1 MDDGKEKKKKPEG
14 KPAKEITAADKKKID
29 ETIRNGLREEL
40 LQIQEIH
47 KRVNDS
53 VGYVVSKQAFK
64 KHLDDIRADFQAN
77 SGFVRESLM
86 DIVDTK
92 LKKILTNPKSSGE
105 LLLKT
110 IKEADR
116 LFDLKRKPEEDAVA
130 ISKVVEQEMNRIRS
144 LSDDGLMSY
153 AEQLKNPLLDD
164 EFNNLVE
171 AQKRGML
178 YAIENGDIRDSKP
191 LSHNVAHK
199 TRVRKP
205 QKKRQQPPGDQAE

>member
-1 MDDGKEKKKKPEG
+1 MFGEAKTRKQPQG
-14 KPAKEITAADKKKID
+14 KPGRELTAADKKKID
-29 ETIRNGLREEL
+29 ETIRNGLREEWL
-40 LQIQEIH
+40 PIQEIH
-47 KRVNDS
+47 RRVNDS
-53 VGYVVSKQAFK
+53 VGFVVAKQAFK

-130 ISKVVEQEMNRIRS
+130 IAKVVEQEMTRIRG
-144 LSDDGLMSY
+144 LSDDALMSY

-178 YAIENGDIRDSKP
+178 YAIENGEVRDSKK
-191 LSHNVAHK
+191 LAQNLTHK
-199 TRVRKP
+199 TRTRKP
-205 QKKRQQPPGDQAE
+205 PKRKEQPPQEQEE

>member
-1 MDDGKEKKKKPEG
+1 MFGEAKTRKQPEG
-14 KPAKEITAADKKKID
+14 KPGKDLTAADKKKID

-40 LQIQEIH
+40 LSIQEIH
-47 KRVNDS
+47 RRVNDA
-53 VGYVVSKQAFK
+53 VGFVVGKQAFK
-64 KHLDDIRADFQAN
+64 KHLDDVRADFQAN

-130 ISKVVEQEMNRIRS
+130 ISKVVEQEMTRIRS
-144 LSDDGLMSY
+144 LSDDALMSY

-178 YAIENGDIRDSKP
+178 YAIENGEIRDSKQ
-191 LSHNVAHK
+191 LAQNVSHK

-205 QKKRQQPPGDQAE
+205 PKKKEQPEEQAE

>member
-1 MDDGKEKKKKPEG
+1 MFGEAKTRKQPEG
-14 KPAKEITAADKKKID
+14 KPGKELTAADKKKID

-40 LQIQEIH
+40 LPVQDIH
-47 KRVNDS
+47 KRVNDA
-53 VGYVVSKQAFK
+53 VGFVVAKQAFK

-130 ISKVVEQEMNRIRS
+130 IAKVVEQEMNRIRS

-178 YAIENGDIRDSKP
+178 YAIENGDIRDSKQ
-191 LSHNVAHK
+191 LSHNVSRK
-199 TRVRKP
+199 TRNRKPPQRKP
-205 QKKRQQPPGDQAE
+205 QPAGEQAE

>member
-1 MDDGKEKKKKPEG
+1 MFGGEKPRKPQEG
-14 KPAKEITAADKKKID
+14 KPGKDLTAADKKKID

-40 LQIQEIH
+40 LPVQDIH
-47 KRVNDS
+47 KRVNDA
-53 VGYVVSKQAFK
+53 VGFVVSKQAFK

-86 DIVDTK
+86 DIVDNK
-92 LKKILTNPKSSGE
+92 LKKILTNPRSSGE

-130 ISKVVEQEMNRIRS
+130 IAKVVEQEMTRIRS

-178 YAIENGDIRDSKP
+178 YAIENGDIRDTKT
-191 LSHNVAHK
+191 LAQNVSHKA
-199 TRVRKP
+199 RVRKP
-205 QKKRQQPPGDQAE
+205 PKRKQKPAGEPEE

>member
-1 MDDGKEKKKKPEG
+1 MFGEAKTRKQPEG
-14 KPAKEITAADKKKID
+14 KPGKDLTAADKKKID

-40 LQIQEIH
+40 LSIQEIH
-47 KRVNDS
+47 RRVNDA
-53 VGYVVSKQAFK
+53 VGFVVGKQAFK
-64 KHLDDIRADFQAN
+64 RHLDDVRADFQAN

-130 ISKVVEQEMNRIRS
+130 ISKVVEQEMTRIRS
-144 LSDDGLMSY
+144 LSDDALMSY

-178 YAIENGDIRDSKP
+178 YAIENGEIRDSKK
-191 LSHNVAHK
+191 LAQNVSHK

-205 QKKRQQPPGDQAE
+205 PKKKEQSEEQAE

>member
-1 MDDGKEKKKKPEG
+1 
-14 KPAKEITAADKKKID
+14 
-29 ETIRNGLREEL
+29 
-40 LQIQEIH
+40 
-47 KRVNDS
+47 
-53 VGYVVSKQAFK
+53 
-64 KHLDDIRADFQAN
+64 
-77 SGFVRESLM
+77 M

-130 ISKVVEQEMNRIRS
+130 IAKVVEQEMNRIRS

-178 YAIENGDIRDSKP
+178 YAIENGDIRDSKQ
-191 LSHNVAHK
+191 LAHNVSRK
-199 TRVRKP
+199 TRNRKP
-205 QKKRQQPPGDQAE
+205 PQRKQPPAGAQAE